1 MKPVINPY
9 AELIR
14 QTRQMSQASRKDLAD
29 AVNNAR
35 STVGRQVD
43 ELVTDGFLTELGP
56 EAMSSAGRPRILLE
70 LNPEAGCFFGIDFEA
85 RSLFGIAVDF
95 AQNPIARHTITH
107 QRPPSA
113 DQLIHSIKLLLQH
126 LHDEVGNRPPLAI
139 GIGVPGHVDPKKGIA
154 LHYEYIPNWD
164 NIPLS
169 EEISSTF
176 NVPVYLENNTRT
188 MILAER
194 WFGNAAGCN
203 DLICLNVRTGLSVA
217 VISDG
222 QLLRGSHNLA
232 GEIRGW
238 RAPRCCVAEEQQNK
252 TLEEVGSL
260 SAIVEPYVGE
270 GNDLT
275 AAWCR
280 FQDQLKFN
288 DPEAVKKLSDIAC
301 VHGETIATLAQLLNP
316 EKVVLTGPLS
326 EIGDNYLDL
335 VKTASENAL
344 QGLNCTTPSIQLS
357 TLGLYSGAVGAA
369 ALALQHW
376 TPNIQ
381 A

>member
-1 MKPVINPY
+1 MKSETDSY

-14 QTRQMSQASRKDLAD
+14 QTRQLSQASRKDLAD
-29 AVNNAR
+29 AVGNSR

-43 ELVTDGFLTELGP
+43 QLVQDGYLVELGP

-85 RSLFGIAVDF
+85 RSLFGVAVDF
-95 AQNPIARHTITH
+95 AQNTIARHTITH
-107 QRPPSA
+107 QQAPSA
-113 DQLIHSIKLLLQH
+113 EQLIHSIKLLLQH

-139 GIGVPGHVDPKKGIA
+139 GLGVPGHVDPDKGLA
-154 LHYEYIPNWD
+154 LHYEHIPDWN

-169 EEISSTF
+169 EEINSSF

-194 WFGNAAGCN
+194 WFGTAADCN

-217 VISDG
+217 VISGG

-238 RAPRCCVAEEQQNK
+238 RAPQCGD
-252 TLEEVGSL
+252 TITPHSLEEVGAL
-260 SAIVEPYVGE
+260 SAILDPYIGE

-280 FQDQLKFN
+280 FREQLEFN
-288 DPEAVKKLSDIAC
+288 DSQALKKLADIAYI
-301 VHGETIATLAQLLNP
+301 HGETAATLAQLLNP
-316 EKVVLTGPLS
+316 EKIILTGPLS
-326 EIGDNYLDL
+326 EIGDPYLDL
-335 VKTASENAL
+335 VKAAATNAM
-344 QGLNCTTPSIQLS
+344 QGLHFSTPAIQLS

-369 ALALQHW
+369 ALALQQW
-376 TPNIQ
+376 VPDIQ